1 MQRAMAQYVPR
12 EMAVLGLVEVSLSFL
27 VIYVILNVN
36 GTPNWISG
44 SLRSLTAPTAAAAAM
59 LALGISVI
67 ALPIGLYQPEVCL
80 DRRRLLPA
88 AGLAAALICAA
99 LLLFGPPEG
108 RLTLGHAL
116 ETARL
121 GAAGLATMV
130 CVRLAWRLDII
141 RNRLVRRVLVLGAP
155 NDAAAFTARLDSR
168 RGRIFQP
175 LATLADAEP
184 TWPALRRR
192 GVWGVV
198 LASAVEPRMAEAIL
212 DCKLRGVPVL
222 SAAAFQDR
230 YLARIDIDSLTADG
244 LINGDGFAR
253 GQGSALLKRLADIV
267 LAITALLLALPL
279 MTAAAVAIRLDSRG
293 PVLYRQQ
300 RVGRFGT
307 PFTMFKFRSMTADAE
322 ACGRPRWAQ
331 KHDPRITPVGRV
343 IRASR
348 IDELPQLVN
357 VIRGEMSLVGPR
369 PERPHFVEQ
378 LARAIPFYHQRA
390 YVKPGLTGWAQV
402 NYPYGASVEDAREK
416 LAYDLYYVKHRTI
429 WLDLVILLSTI
440 RVVLFRDGA
449 R

>member
-12 EMAVLGLVEVSLSFL
+12 EMAVLGLVEVALSFL
-27 VIYVILNVN
+27 VIYIILDVS
-36 GTPNWISG
+36 GTPDWISG
-44 SLRSLTAPTAAAAAM
+44 SLRNLTAPTAAAAA
-59 LALGISVI
+59 LFAIGISLI

-88 AGLAAALICAA
+88 TSLAAGLIFAA

-121 GAAGLATMV
+121 CAAGLATMT

-141 RNRLVRRVLVLGAP
+141 RNRLVRLVAVLGAP
-155 NDAAAFTARLDSR
+155 ADAAAFNARLETR

-175 LATLADAEP
+175 VAVQDNEAT
-184 TWPALRRR
+184 WQGLRRR
-192 GVWGVV
+192 GIWGVV
-198 LASAVEPRMAEAIL
+198 LASGVEPRMAEAIL
-212 DCKLRGVPVL
+212 DCKLRGLPVL
-222 SAAAFQDR
+222 SAAAFHDR
-230 YLARIDIDSLTADG
+230 YLARIDLESLTADG
-244 LINGDGFAR
+244 LISGDGFAR
-253 GQGSALLKRLADIV
+253 GGGSAVLKRLADI
-267 LAITALLLALPL
+267 AIGIAALLLTLPL
-279 MTAAAVAIRLDSRG
+279 MIAAAAAIKLDSRG
-293 PVLYRQQ
+293 PVFYRQQ
-300 RVGRFGT
+300 RVGQFGKC
-307 PFTMFKFRSMTADAE
+307 FTIFKFRSMTADAE
-322 ACGRPRWAQ
+322 ACGRPRWTQ
-331 KHDPRITPVGRV
+331 RQDPRITRVGRF

-378 LARAIPFYHQRA
+378 LTRAIPFYHQRV